1 MAQSPKVKS
10 ITVTKS
16 QQRTLEESGPVARTV
31 KEQGKKDANAVLLL
45 SMVYSSG
52 SPLSKRYYSQGYHP
66 NHSAKMILSR
76 MTRDQV
82 IPCLVKL
89 MAEMNHHIQ
98 VPYSNAVVLS
108 WRFLWSQDKVTIHIL
123 FQRADGSIQW
133 AMSQMLAGN
142 FLSSGIDGDVFIDS
156 NGFT

>member
-1 MAQSPKVKS
+1 MLLKSSVRRGHGWEYGLQLIQCLSFFSCCMKYSDQSNWRENRLTLAQSPKVKS

-31 KEQGKKDANAVLLL
+31 KEQGKKDANALLLL

-82 IPCLVKL
+82 IPCLIKL

-98 VPYSNAVVLS
+98 VPCSNTVVLS
-108 WRFLWSQDKVTIHIL
+108 WRFLWS
-123 FQRADGSIQW
+123 
-133 AMSQMLAGN
+133 
-142 FLSSGIDGDVFIDS
+142 
-156 NGFT
+156 